1 MKLEVWKPIEN
12 YPNYEISS
20 WGNVKS
26 KERYVKVGI
35 KNQKECLK
43 KEKIL
48 KPQIDINGYKYVR
61 LYNGDKWKYFKV
73 HYLVAKAFI
82 PNVNNEPTV
91 DHIDRNKQNNEVSNL
106 RWASYVEQANNKDKT
121 NIIENMKKLGKKKYP
136 NRAEKIK
143 QYDINGNFI
152 KEHNSSR
159 EAGKLL
165 NISEKTISSCVN
177 GRSKTAGGFIWKR

>member
-1 MKLEVWKPIEN
+1 MKLEIWKDVED
-12 YPNYEISS
+12 YPNYQISNF
-20 WGNVKS
+20 GNVKS
-26 KERYVKVGI
+26 KGRYVKVEI

-61 LYNGDKWKYFKV
+61 LYNGGKWKYFKV
-73 HYLVAKAFI
+73 HYLVAKTFI
-82 PNVNNEPTV
+82 PNFNNKPTV

-177 GRSKTAGGFIWKR
+177 GHSKTAGGFIWKR